1 MREHPRG
8 SSLVPLAPGPL
19 ATERPSSGKDT
30 EHPSHPGPF
39 AAGRPRHRDAT
50 ALPLVLLA
58 AACMAYEPLRAQAAS
73 DFGCSTSQIE
83 VIEQEGLYQVMGC
96 GRIALYHCAVGS
108 QGQQRCAPVGKS
120 GEQAIR
126 EIAPGELECPRDR
139 LRVQSS
145 GEGVFQVKGCGKQAT
160 YLCRNDQGNVVCGK
174 R

>member
-8 SSLVPLAPGPL
+8 SSLVPLPPGLQAP
-19 ATERPSSGKDT
+19 
-30 EHPSHPGPF
+30 
-39 AAGRPRHRDAT
+39 GRPRHRAAM
-50 ALPLVLLA
+50 ALALGFCA

-120 GEQAIR
+120 EEQVIR
-126 EIAPGELECPRDR
+126 ETAPGELGCPRDR
-139 LRVQSS
+139 LRVEPS
-145 GEGVFQVKGCGKQAT
+145 GEGLYQVKGCGKQAT
-160 YLCRNDQGNVVCGK
+160 YLCSNDQGNAVCEK

>member
-8 SSLVPLAPGPL
+8 SSLVPLPPGLQAP
-19 ATERPSSGKDT
+19 
-30 EHPSHPGPF
+30 
-39 AAGRPRHRDAT
+39 GRPRHRAAM
-50 ALPLVLLA
+50 ALALGFCA

-120 GEQAIR
+120 EEQVIR
-126 EIAPGELECPRDR
+126 ETAPGELGCPRDR
-139 LRVQSS
+139 LRVEPS
-145 GEGVFQVKGCGKQAT
+145 GEGLYQVKGCGKQAT
-160 YLCRNDQGNVVCGK
+160 YLCSN
-174 R
+174 